1 MLVLHYVVLVKDIRN
16 EVKMPFKSKAQRS
29 FLYANYPK
37 IAKNWAK
44 KHGTTIQKKT
54 GKLIQKKRRSK

>member
-1 MLVLHYVVLVKDIRN
+1 
-16 EVKMPFKSKAQRS
+16 MPFKSKAQRS

-37 IAKNWAK
+37 VAKNWAK

-54 GKLIQKKRRSK
+54 GSKLVQKKRRSK

>member
-1 MLVLHYVVLVKDIRN
+1 VLHYEGEGLYGLD
-16 EVKMPFKSKAQRS
+16 KMPFKSKAQRS

-37 IAKNWAK
+37 VAKNWAK